1 MKMKMWSMKKI
12 LVIAGI
18 VLSISIAPVQ
28 HTNAQIPILEIIK
41 AAIKKVIKAADLKI
55 QRLQNKTI
63 WLQNAQKTLE
73 NKMSKLK
80 LTEISDWSKKQKEL
94 YAKYFDEL
102 WKVKNAIS
110 SYQVVRDIINKQV
123 QLVQEYSK
131 AFNLS
136 KQDKNF
142 TADELDYMQK
152 VYTGILDESIKNI
165 DQIQLVI
172 NAFATQMT
180 DAKRLEIIHTAGD
193 NIEQNITDLR
203 QFNQQNITIS
213 LQRSK
218 EKNDIDVVKKLYGLE

>member
-1 MKMKMWSMKKI
+1 MWSMKKI
-12 LVIAGI
+12 LIITGI

-28 HTNAQIPILEIIK
+28 KTNAQIPILEIIK
-41 AAIKKVIKAADLKI
+41 AAVKKVIKAVDLKI

-110 SYQVVRDIINKQV
+110 SYQGVRDIIKKQV
-123 QLVQEYSK
+123 QLVQEYAK

-142 TADELDYMQK
+142 TVDELDYMQK

-172 NAFATQMT
+172 NAFATQMS

-193 NIEQNITDLR
+193 NIDQNITDLR

-218 EKNDIDVVKKLYGLE
+218 ERNDIDVVKKLYGLE

>member
-1 MKMKMWSMKKI
+1 
-12 LVIAGI
+12 
-18 VLSISIAPVQ
+18 LSICIAPVQ

-41 AAIKKVIKAADLKI
+41 AAVKKVIKAVDLKI

-73 NKMSKLK
+73 NEMSKLK

-94 YAKYFDEL
+94 YTKYFDEL

-110 SYQVVRDIINKQV
+110 SYQAVRDIIKKQV

-142 TADELDYMQK
+142 TADELNYMQK

-180 DAKRLEIIHTAGD
+180 DAKRLEIIHDAGN

-203 QFNQQNITIS
+203 QFNQQNIIIS

>member
-1 MKMKMWSMKKI
+1 MWSMKKI
-12 LVIAGI
+12 LIIAGI
-18 VLSISIAPVQ
+18 ILSISIAPVQ
-28 HTNAQIPILEIIK
+28 QTNAQIPIVEIIK
-41 AAIKKVIKAADLKI
+41 AGVKKVIKAVDLKI

-63 WLQNAQKTLE
+63 WLQNVQKILE
-73 NKMSKLK
+73 NKMSKVK

-110 SYQVVRDIINKQV
+110 SYQAVRDIIKKQV
-123 QLVQEYSK
+123 QLVKEYAK

-152 VYTGILDESIKNI
+152 VYTGILDVSIKNI

-193 NIEQNITDLR
+193 NTEQNITDLR

-218 EKNDIDVVKKLYGLE
+218 ERNDIDVVKKLYGLE

>member
-1 MKMKMWSMKKI
+1 MWSMKKI

-18 VLSISIAPVQ
+18 ALSISIAPVQ

-41 AAIKKVIKAADLKI
+41 AAVKKVIKAVDLKI

-80 LTEISDWSKKQKEL
+80 LTEISEWSKKQKEL

-110 SYQVVRDIINKQV
+110 SYQAVRDIVKKQV

-165 DQIQLVI
+165 DQIQLVL
-172 NAFATQMT
+172 NAFTTQMT

>member
-1 MKMKMWSMKKI
+1 MKMWSMKKI

-41 AAIKKVIKAADLKI
+41 AAVKKVIKAVDLKI

-94 YAKYFDEL
+94 YSKYFDEL

-110 SYQVVRDIINKQV
+110 SYQAVRDIIKKQV
-123 QLVQEYSK
+123 QLVQEYAK
-131 AFNLS
+131 AFSLS

-165 DQIQLVI
+165 DQIQLVL